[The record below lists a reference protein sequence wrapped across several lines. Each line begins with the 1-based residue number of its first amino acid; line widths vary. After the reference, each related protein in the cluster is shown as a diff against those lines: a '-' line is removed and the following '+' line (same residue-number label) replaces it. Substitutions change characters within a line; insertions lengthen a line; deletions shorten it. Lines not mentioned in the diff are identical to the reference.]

1 MRASLELL
9 DSLGMADVSAHA
21 LALARQLRAGAR
33 RVGLAVYGGENEERV
48 ITSLLEPSGGWEKI
62 KARMEAA
69 KIRVSWRKEH
79 GGKTLL
85 RVAPHLSNTAEEI
98 EEFLLALKS

>member
-1 MRASLELL
+1 M
-9 DSLGMADVSAHA
+9 
-21 LALARQLRAGAR
+21 
-33 RVGLAVYGGENEERV
+33 
-48 ITSLLEPSGGWEKI
+48 ITSLREPTGGWEKI

-85 RVAPHLSNTAEEI
+85 RVAPHISNTTGEI
-98 EEFLLALKS
+98 EEFMKVLANGH